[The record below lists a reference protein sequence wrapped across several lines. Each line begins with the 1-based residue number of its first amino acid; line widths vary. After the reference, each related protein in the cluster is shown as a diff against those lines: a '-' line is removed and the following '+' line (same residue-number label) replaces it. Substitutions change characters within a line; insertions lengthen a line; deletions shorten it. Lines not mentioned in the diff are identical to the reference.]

1 MSSSIQHQS
10 PVLSPDAVDQM
21 ERLGI
26 TRVPV
31 NYFYYGGYR
40 YTQLKDAIA
49 QAEYQ
54 RGLK

>member
-1 MSSSIQHQS
+1 MSSPTGHQT
-10 PVLSPDAVDQM
+10 VDLDPEAISRM
-21 ERLGI
+21 EALGI
-26 TRVPV
+26 VCAPV

>member
-1 MSSSIQHQS
+1 M
-10 PVLSPDAVDQM
+10 PVDLNAEAIARMD
-21 ERLGI
+21 ELGI
-26 TRVPV
+26 VCVPV

-40 YTQLKDAIA
+40 YTVLKDAVA